1 MTHPLKQRLDR
12 MSNQELDSLES
23 ILMVVLHDAQGDD
36 AITTAYIT
44 IVSKALGIDPPR
56 GN

>member
-36 AITTAYIT
+36 AITTVYIT